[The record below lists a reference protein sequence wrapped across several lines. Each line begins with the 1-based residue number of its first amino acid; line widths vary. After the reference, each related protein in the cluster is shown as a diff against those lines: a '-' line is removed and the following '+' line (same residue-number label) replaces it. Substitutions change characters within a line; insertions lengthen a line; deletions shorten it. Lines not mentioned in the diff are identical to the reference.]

1 MPDKKIQK
9 NIPQHVGI
17 IIDGN
22 RRWARERNLPIFEGH
37 QKGYE
42 KMKQAPEWFFS
53 RGVKILSF
61 YAFSTENWNRA
72 QDEVNYLMKLLK
84 RSVEASLLEQAKK
97 NGFKVLVS
105 GRLEELP
112 GDLPALCLK
121 IMAETKANNRG
132 IVNICLNYGG
142 RAEIVDA
149 VKRIAEKVQRRET
162 ELQAIDDSTVSE
174 HLYTAGLPDPDLL
187 IRTGGEVRLSNF
199 LLWQVAYA
207 ELWVTPVYWPDFRR
221 GHLYQAIAD
230 FQCRERRFG
239 GVKAK

>member
-149 VKRIAEKVQRRET
+149 VRKMIKNKV
-162 ELQAIDDSTVSE
+162 ELEQVHEGMIKKYLYQAD
-174 HLYTAGLPDPDLL
+174 LPDPD
-187 IRTGGEVRLSNF
+187 IIVRTSGEERLSGF
-199 LLWQVAYA
+199 LTWQSVYS
-207 ELWVTPVYWPDFRR
+207 ELLFLKKYWPDFEESDVDIILRE
-221 GHLYQAIAD
+221 YAD
-230 FQCRERRFG
+230 RQRRFG
-239 GVKAK
+239 A